1 MNTAKTPNPR
11 QQKGLEI
18 AAKKKLKKEADG
30 KWIVPSQSGK
40 GTYHVQL
47 DPVNPRCNCP
57 DHEVRQVTCK
67 HIFAAL
73 AVEERETTR
82 ETIITRRGART
93 IIKTTEKETVRRMT
107 YSQVWPAYN
116 EAQTKEKALFQTL
129 LHNLCRSIPE
139 PVYKTGRPPLP
150 IADKIFSIA
159 FKIYS
164 TVSGRRFATDLQEAH
179 AKGYLSQ
186 LPCYNSVFNYLEA
199 ENLTPVLKSL
209 IEQSGLPLQA
219 LESDFAVDS
228 SGFSTYQFVSWF
240 SAKHGQI
247 EDNHD
252 WLKMHVVTGTKTN
265 VITAVEITDRDG
277 ADCPRLPALIETT
290 AKHFSVKEVSADKA
304 YSSVRNH
311 NVIAKVGGQPY
322 IAFKANTTGAVGG
335 LFEKMFHYY
344 SFNRESFLAKYH
356 KRSNVESTFNMIK
369 AKFGSRLRS
378 KTPTAKT
385 NEALCK
391 ALCHNICCVIQ
402 SMFEFGVE
410 PDFGN
415 ASGNAS
421 LN

>member
-1 MNTAKTPNPR
+1 MTTPNTPNPR
-11 QQKGLEI
+11 EQKGLEI
-18 AAKKKLKKEADG
+18 AARKKIKKQADG

-40 GTYHVQL
+40 GTYQVQL
-47 DPVNPRCNCP
+47 DPVNPKCNCP

-67 HIFAAL
+67 HIFAAQY
-73 AVEERETTR
+73 VVQRETTE
-82 ETIITRRGART
+82 ETIITRRGARK
-93 IIKTTEKETVRRMT
+93 IIKTTETKTVRMT

-116 EAQTKEKALFQTL
+116 EAQTKEKALFQSL
-129 LHNLCRSIPE
+129 LHSLCATIPE
-139 PVYKTGRPPLP
+139 PVYKAGRPPLA

-199 ENLTPVLKSL
+199 ENLTPILKSL
-209 IEQSGLPLQA
+209 IEQSSLPLQA

-252 WLKMHVVTGTKTN
+252 WIKLHIATGVKTN
-265 VITAVEITDRDG
+265 VVTAVEVTDRDG

-290 AKHFSVKEVSADKA
+290 GQQFNIKEVSADKA

-311 NVIAKVGGQPY
+311 DVIAKVGGQPY

-335 LFEKMFHYY
+335 LFQQMWHFY
-344 SFNRESFLAKYH
+344 SYNRDEFLTHYH
-356 KRSNVESTFNMIK
+356 KRSNSESTFSMIK
-369 AKFGSRLRS
+369 AKFGARIRS
-378 KTPTAKT
+378 KTPTAQI

-391 ALCHNICCVIQ
+391 VLCHNVCCVIQ
-402 SMFEFGVE
+402 SMFEFGIE
-410 PDFGN
+410 PNFG
-415 ASGNAS
+415 GTP
-421 LN
+421 LK